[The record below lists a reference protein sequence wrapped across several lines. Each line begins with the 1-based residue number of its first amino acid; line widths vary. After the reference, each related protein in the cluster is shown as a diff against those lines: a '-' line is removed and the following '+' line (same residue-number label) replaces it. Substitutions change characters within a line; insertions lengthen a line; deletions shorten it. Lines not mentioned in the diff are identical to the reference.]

1 MKNIDLENLNTSLS
15 QKIDAL
21 IDSGLSGQ
29 EAITES
35 LSSISNSL
43 TDLGLSEDAINSIK
57 TSSSS
62 IFEQSLTDGYTVKE
76 AIKIVL
82 ENIKESLETN
92 NTSENVES
100 SADYNLNF
108 LDPLDSEGA
117 KLIDEGISQG
127 LSVEDAIKNAN
138 LKLFPDQNIQG
149 PQTLSELKDI
159 KNIEKKTAENKEK
172 SPDNQ
177 ELNIIEADMDAQE
190 LNNIAENDN
199 NENISDEDLNQVN
212 DMDTSVEPNKDDE
225 IS

>member
-1 MKNIDLENLNTSLS
+1 MKNTDLDSLNTSLS
-15 QKIDAL
+15 QKIDNF

-35 LSSISNSL
+35 LLSISDSL
-43 TDLGLSEDAINSIK
+43 ADLGISEDVINSIK

-62 IFEQSLTDGYTVKE
+62 IFEQSLTDGFTVKE
-76 AIKIVL
+76 SINIVL
-82 ENIKESLETN
+82 KNIKETLETH
-92 NTSENVES
+92 NTSESIES

-108 LDPLDSEGA
+108 VDPLNSEGA

-149 PQTLSELKDI
+149 PQALSELKDI
-159 KNIEKKTAENKEK
+159 KNIKKQTAENKEK
-172 SPDNQ
+172 DQDTQ
-177 ELNIIEADMDAQE
+177 ELNILEAEMDAQE
-190 LNNIAENDN
+190 LNNIAENDFD
-199 NENISDEDLNQVN
+199 ENVNSESLDQVN
-212 DMDTSVEPNKDDE
+212 DLEKSEESNKDDE

>member
-1 MKNIDLENLNTSLS
+1 MKNIDLDNLSISLS
-15 QKIDAL
+15 QKIDDL

-29 EAITES
+29 EAIKES
-35 LSSISNSL
+35 LSSISNNL
-43 TDLGLSEDAINSIK
+43 TDLGLSEDVINSIK

-82 ENIKESLETN
+82 EKIKETLETN
-92 NTSENVES
+92 NTSENTES

-138 LKLFPDQNIQG
+138 LKLFPDQNTQG

-159 KNIEKKTAENKEK
+159 KNIENETAEIKEK
-172 SPDNQ
+172 NQDNQ

-190 LNNIAENDN
+190 LNNIAENNYD
-199 NENISDEDLNQVN
+199 ENISSENLDQVKELEKLE
-212 DMDTSVEPNKDDE
+212 EPNKDDE

>member
-1 MKNIDLENLNTSLS
+1 MENINLENLNASLS
-15 QKIDAL
+15 QKIENL

-35 LSSISNSL
+35 LSSISDNL
-43 TDLGLSEDAINSIK
+43 ADFGLSEEVINSIK

-62 IFEQSLTDGYTVKE
+62 IFEHSLTNGLTVQE
-76 AIKIVL
+76 SISIVL
-82 ENIKESLETN
+82 KNLKETLENHD
-92 NTSENVES
+92 TSEKIES
-100 SADYNLNF
+100 STDYNLNF
-108 LDPLDSEGA
+108 VDPLNSEGA

-149 PQTLSELKDI
+149 PQALSELKDV
-159 KNIEKKTAENKEK
+159 KNIEKKTVENKEK
-172 SPDNQ
+172 EQDNQ

-190 LNNIAENDN
+190 LNNIVENNYD
-199 NENISDEDLNQVN
+199 ENITGENLEQVN
-212 DMDTSVEPNKDDE
+212 DLEKLEESNKDDE

>member
-1 MKNIDLENLNTSLS
+1 MKNINLESLNTSLS
-15 QKIDAL
+15 QKIEEL

-35 LSSISNSL
+35 LMSISDDL
-43 TDLGLSEDAINSIK
+43 TNLGLSEDFISSIK
-57 TSSSS
+57 TTSSS
-62 IFEQSLTDGYTVKE
+62 IFEQSLTDGLSVHE
-76 AIKIVL
+76 AINIVL
-82 ENIKESLETN
+82 KNIKETLEN
-92 NTSENVES
+92 HDPSENIDN

-108 LDPLDSEGA
+108 VDPLNSEGA

-149 PQTLSELKDI
+149 PQAFSELKDI
-159 KNIEKKTAENKEK
+159 KNIEKKTVENKEK
-172 SPDNQ
+172 DQENQ

-190 LNNIAENDN
+190 LNNIAENN
-199 NENISDEDLNQVN
+199 SDESIGSENLDRVN
-212 DMDTSVEPNKDDE
+212 EQEKFEETNKDDE

>member
-1 MKNIDLENLNTSLS
+1 MKNIDLESLNSTLS
-15 QKIDAL
+15 QKIDSL
-21 IDSGLSGQ
+21 INSGLSGQ

-35 LSSISNSL
+35 LLSISDSL
-43 TDLGLSEDAINSIK
+43 ADLGLSEDAINSIK

-62 IFEQSLTDGYTVKE
+62 IFDQSVTDGLTVHE

-82 ENIKESLETN
+82 KNIKETLEN
-92 NTSENVES
+92 HNSSENIDN

-108 LDPLDSEGA
+108 VDPLNSEGA

-149 PQTLSELKDI
+149 PQAFSELKDI
-159 KNIEKKTAENKEK
+159 KNIEKKTVENKEK
-172 SPDNQ
+172 DQENQ

-190 LNNIAENDN
+190 LNNIAENNYDEKISSEN
-199 NENISDEDLNQVN
+199 LDKVNEQEKLE
-212 DMDTSVEPNKDDE
+212 EPNKDDE